1 MPGQRAPKSDY
12 DGRWKDVLDQ
22 YFEPFM
28 GLLWPVIHADIDW
41 SRRPRFLDKELQ
53 RLAGSAFRGRRH
65 VDKLVEL
72 RLRNGAEVLLLVHVE
87 VQGRADQDFGSRM
100 FQYHYRLKDRYPD
113 HEIQNL
119 AVLTARTHGPRL
131 LRHAYDNREG
141 GLSFSFPVVN
151 LGQWRTR
158 WIELQ
163 ALAASNPFAFVV
175 MAQLEATVSQDGTR
189 RLQSKTQLV
198 RLLYERRYSRKDVQQ
213 LFQFID
219 GVLALPESLEPLF
232 GEAVDR
238 IEGEHDVA
246 YVTSIERM
254 AVKRGRQE
262 GRQEGLQEGR
272 QGAEATLRGLLQRKF
287 GAVPDWADA
296 RIAQADGET
305 LQRWTL
311 GLLDADT
318 VEAVFEA

>member
-1 MPGQRAPKSDY
+1 MPEQRAPKSDY

-28 GLLWPVIHADIDW
+28 ALLWPDLHALIDW
-41 SRRPRFLDKELQ
+41 ARRPRFLDKELQ
-53 RLAGSAFRGRRH
+53 RLAGSALKGRRH

-72 RLRNGAEVLLLVHVE
+72 RMRNGGDFLLLVHVE
-87 VQGRADQDFGSRM
+87 VQGSADKDFGLRM
-100 FQYHYRLKDRYPD
+100 FQYHYRLRDRYPG
-113 HEIQNL
+113 HGIQSL
-119 AVLTARTHGPRL
+119 AVLTGRTQGPRL
-131 LRHAYDNREG
+131 LRYVHESLEG
-141 GLSFSFPVVN
+141 SLSFSFPVVN

-158 WIELQ
+158 WSELE
-163 ALAASNPFAFVV
+163 ALAASNPFSVVV
-175 MAQLEATVSQDGTR
+175 MAQLEATVSRDGVR
-189 RLQSKTQLV
+189 RLQSKTELV
-198 RLLYERRYSRKDVQQ
+198 RLLYEQRYSRKDVQQ

-262 GRQEGLQEGR
+262 S
-272 QGAEATLRGLLQRKF
+272 AEATLRGLLQRKF
-287 GAVPDWADA
+287 GTVPDWADA
-296 RIAQADGET
+296 RIAQADSET

-318 VEAVFEA
+318 VEAVFEG